1 MSGKAGKTV
10 LRKVF
15 KSKEE
20 ATENA
25 IDETKFK
32 ILFYFEK
39 IAKGKN
45 LLKLANTLTQ
55 NKKETSVVTALHM
68 VNSSDVDLLNDEYE
82 EEVFL
87 PIEEEARKLNQNVIN
102 LYKVST
108 DVDSEIV
115 DVAHKGNYDLILM
128 GLGRSEEHTSELQSR
143 PHRVGRL

>member
-68 VNSSDVDLLNDEYE
+68 VNSNDVDLLNDEYE

-115 DVAHKGNYDLILM
+115 DEI
-128 GLGRSEEHTSELQSR
+128 GRASCRE
-143 PHRVGRL
+143 RV

>member
-1 MSGKAGKTV
+1 MMVIMALVTTFMTGPSIDFIN
-10 LRKVF
+10 KVF

-87 PIEEEARKLNQNVIN
+87 PIEEEARKLNQNVIT

-108 DVDSEIV
+108 DVTPKLWMWLTKEIM
-115 DVAHKGNYDLILM
+115 I
-128 GLGRSEEHTSELQSR
+128 
-143 PHRVGRL
+143 